1 MKRWMA
7 VIPGILVAVA
17 PVVASAQQCPP
28 EVDQAKKML
37 STVVSA
43 QKAAQAPRQ
52 LAGARGQDAQAPRGQ
67 DAQAPRGQGAQAPRG
82 QDAQAPRGQ
91 DAQAP
96 RGQDAQAPR
105 GQDAQA
111 PRGQDAQAP
120 RGQDAQA
127 PRGQDAQA
135 PRAAASAPSAPDR
148 SKTNAVT
155 NARKLIQQAELACK
169 QKDSAQASA
178 YANAAMALLTYAK

>member
-1 MKRWMA
+1 MKRWIA
-7 VIPGILVAVA
+7 LVPGILVAMV
-17 PVVASAQQCPP
+17 PVVSSAQSCPP

-52 LAGARGQDAQAPRGQ
+52 LAGARGK
-67 DAQAPRGQGAQAPRG
+67 
-82 QDAQAPRGQ
+82 

-148 SKTNAVT
+148 AKSTAVN

-169 QKDSAQASA
+169 QKDNPQASA
-178 YANAAMALLTYAK
+178 YANAAMALLTYAR

>member
-1 MKRWMA
+1 MKRWIA
-7 VIPGILVAVA
+7 VIPGILLAVA
-17 PVVASAQQCPP
+17 PAVSSAQQCPP
-28 EVDQAKKML
+28 EVAQAKKML
-37 STVVSA
+37 SAVASTH
-43 QKAAQAPRQ
+43 KTAQAPRQ
-52 LAGARGQDAQAPRGQ
+52 LAGA
-67 DAQAPRGQGAQAPRG
+67 RGQGAQAPRG

-127 PRGQDAQA
+127 PRA
-135 PRAAASAPSAPDR
+135 PASASDR
-148 SKTNAVT
+148 GKATAVS

-169 QKDSAQASA
+169 QRDNAQAIA
-178 YANAAMALLTYAK
+178 YAQAAMTLLTYAK

>member
-1 MKRWMA
+1 MKRWIA
-7 VIPGILVAVA
+7 LVPGILVAMV
-17 PVVASAQQCPP
+17 PVVSSAQSCPP

-43 QKAAQAPRQ
+43 QKAAQAPRH
-52 LAGARGQDAQAPRGQ
+52 LAGARGKD
-67 DAQAPRGQGAQAPRG
+67 AQAPRG

-148 SKTNAVT
+148 AKSTAVN

-169 QKDSAQASA
+169 QKDNPQASA
-178 YANAAMALLTYAK
+178 YANAAMALLTYAR